1 MPGDLAT
8 PNRKYSGADGNTGN
22 MSPASLF
29 LSHNHKDQPFGPGSE
44 SNGSKGVA
52 KRGGNQGRESLIAKV
67 SAAVN
72 EMRYPGVVLSAACGR
87 KAHIPSGPEP

>member
-1 MPGDLAT
+1 MD
-8 PNRKYSGADGNTGN
+8 NTGN

-29 LSHNHKDQPFGPGSE
+29 LSHNHKDKSFGPGSE
-44 SNGSKGVA
+44 TNGSKGVA

-87 KAHIPSGPEP
+87 GGAQGLEILSYSKRVRR

>member
-1 MPGDLAT
+1 MD
-8 PNRKYSGADGNTGN
+8 NTGN

-29 LSHNHKDQPFGPGSE
+29 LSHNHKDKSFGPGSE

-72 EMRYPGVVLSAACGR
+72 EMRYPGVVLSAAADVVALKDSEILSYSKR
-87 KAHIPSGPEP
+87 VRR

>member
-1 MPGDLAT
+1 MD
-8 PNRKYSGADGNTGN
+8 NTGN

-29 LSHNHKDQPFGPGSE
+29 LSHNHKDKPFVRTFGTGSE

-87 KAHIPSGPEP
+87 GGAQGLEILSYSKRVRR

>member
-1 MPGDLAT
+1 MD
-8 PNRKYSGADGNTGN
+8 NTGN

-29 LSHNHKDQPFGPGSE
+29 LSHNHKDKPFVRTFGTGSE

-72 EMRYPGVVLSAACGR
+72 EMRYPGVVLSAAADVVALKDSEILSYSTG
-87 KAHIPSGPEP
+87 